1 MNTLG
6 VRALMQTPALPRITS
21 QDPPASAD
29 GGGDSTR
36 LMQRGPLHQA
46 ERRLPAWKA
55 ESPATVRPPAPVRDA
70 RSSGS
75 RPAGAAVA
83 EKAPLPASRSTPP
96 ATAVARIVDP
106 AIASRLRA
114 GTVVRLTLGEFVI
127 ELVLRDSRLYGKVL
141 AETASAKELIESHL
155 DDLRRG
161 LDQKGVEIGGFEVT
175 VAEPEPAAS
184 GEPPLRSV
192 RRLVLDVLA

>member
-6 VRALMQTPALPRITS
+6 VRALMQTPSLPRITS
-21 QDPPASAD
+21 QDPPPAAD
-29 GGGDSTR
+29 GGDSAR
-36 LMQRGPLHQA
+36 SLQRGPVPQGD
-46 ERRLPAWKA
+46 RRLPTWKA
-55 ESPATVRPPAPVRDA
+55 ESPATVRPSAPFREA

-75 RPAGAAVA
+75 RPAGAAVS
-83 EKAPLPASRSTPP
+83 EKLPLPASRSTPP

-106 AIASRLRA
+106 AVASRLRQ

-141 AETASAKELIESHL
+141 AETASAKDLIESRL

-161 LDQKGVEIGGFEVT
+161 LDRKGVEIGGFEVT

-184 GEPPLRSV
+184 PEPPLRSV

>member
-6 VRALMQTPALPRITS
+6 VRALMQSPSLPRITS

-29 GGGDSTR
+29 GGDSARSMPRRTV
-36 LMQRGPLHQA
+36 QQA
-46 ERRLPAWKA
+46 ERGLPAWKGGPP
-55 ESPATVRPPAPVRDA
+55 SPPPVTKQPGRFVTELVTKRPGCFVTAQASPSTR
-70 RSSGS
+70 RGSG
-75 RPAGAAVA
+75 
-83 EKAPLPASRSTPP
+83 P
-96 ATAVARIVDP
+96 ATAAARIVDP
-106 AIASRLRA
+106 AIASRLRQ

-141 AETASAKELIESHL
+141 AESASAKDLIESHL

-161 LDQKGVEIGGFEVT
+161 LERRGIEIGGFEVT
-175 VAEPEPAAS
+175 VAGPEPAPS
-184 GEPPLRSV
+184 EELPLRSV